1 MASDDLIK
9 KLDTLQE
16 EGKFQEV
23 FDTVTAAVKDD
34 ASNIELLWRTSR
46 AFYDMAESKED
57 KTWQQD
63 YFTKSLDY
71 AKKALEAD
79 ANHFGGHKWFAISS
93 SAVGQFLAA
102 KDKIGN
108 AFKIKEEA
116 LRAVELRPGDA
127 TTLHLLGRWCHSV
140 ASISWV
146 ERKVASA
153 LFATPPESSFD
164 EALAFFLRAAEA
176 NPNFIRNALYTA
188 DTYVQLKKQAEAKAW
203 YQKAGEMKATT
214 DAEKR
219 MQDEAKTKLSKL

>member
-1 MASDDLIK
+1 MAEDLLK

-16 EGKFQEV
+16 EGKIQEV
-23 FDTVTAAVKDD
+23 LEAVNNALKDD
-34 ASNIELLWRTSR
+34 ANNVELLWRASR
-46 AFYDMAESKED
+46 AYYDMAETKED

-63 YFTKSLDY
+63 YFTKSLDFS
-71 AKKALEAD
+71 KKALEVD
-79 ANHFGGHKWFAISS
+79 PNHFGGHKWFAISCS
-93 SAVGQFLAA
+93 SMGQFLAT
-102 KDKIGN
+102 KDRIGN
-108 AFKIKEEA
+108 AVKIKEEA
-116 LRAVELRPGDA
+116 LKAVELRPGDA

-153 LFATPPESSFD
+153 LFATPPESSFE
-164 EALAFFLRAAEA
+164 EALSFFLRAAEA

-188 DTYVQLKKQAEAKAW
+188 DTYVLLKKSADAKTW
-203 YQKAGEMKATT
+203 YQKAGEMKSTT